1 LILQAKKQNIIAES
15 SVLTSMIISSSE
27 DDKYLEQ
34 QKRRD
39 LMNNAPK
46 NVPCC
51 CGCDENIKESNHF
64 CSVTLKRVF
73 TWCYDPNAEYAEG
86 SGSVAPCRGCANKSS
101 LQQSEGSS
109 LKQDERKQK
118 DQDSDDEVKDLT
130 TGVVESQ
137 DETKSQRV
145 MILDGEI
152 EGIPFVEPFDDGFTN
167 FPKDIQFSLRDDILP
182 AISKW

>member
-1 LILQAKKQNIIAES
+1 MYCYP
-15 SVLTSMIISSSE
+15 T
-27 DDKYLEQ
+27 Y
-34 QKRRD
+34 
-39 LMNNAPK
+39 
-46 NVPCC
+46 
-51 CGCDENIKESNHF
+51 G
-64 CSVTLKRVF
+64 SVTNLVF
-73 TWCYDPNAEYAEG
+73 TILWEYRGTDGSNSSYITNRTDIPYDPNAEYAEG

-109 LKQDERKQK
+109 LRQDERKQK

-152 EGIPFVEPFDDGFTN
+152 EGIPFVERPFDDGFTN